1 MFEKVREIIAEKLE
15 ISKNEI
21 TEDTSLVEDLR
32 IDSLDMVELIMC
44 LEDELDLTLSDEA
57 VATIKTVGDIVNY
70 IESNI

>member
-32 IDSLDMVELIMC
+32 IDSLDMVELVMC